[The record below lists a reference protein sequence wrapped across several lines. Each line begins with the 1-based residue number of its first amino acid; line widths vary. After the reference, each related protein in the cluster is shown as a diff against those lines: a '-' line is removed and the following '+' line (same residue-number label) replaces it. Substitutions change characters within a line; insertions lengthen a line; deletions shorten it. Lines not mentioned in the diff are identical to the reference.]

1 MCNLA
6 KGVTITGR
14 MLTDNVAV
22 HIDQDFLGTQLTR
35 ALQATARLDI
45 GYIYYVYTYCR
56 IYSIISIDFNIYIYI
71 YPLYCM

>member
-45 GYIYYVYTYCR
+45 GCIY
-56 IYSIISIDFNIYIYI
+56 
-71 YPLYCM
+71 LL